1 MLPNLRPSFSTSR
14 GASVPAVVEAQ
25 AIAVRLSGVPVL
37 RALDLRVRPG
47 EAVGLTGANGSG
59 KSTLL
64 RVLATLLRPSSGR
77 LEILGQDVRAAPS
90 VRSDV
95 ALVAHE
101 PALHPDLTLA
111 ENLRLVA
118 ALSGRQQAQVDVVLA
133 QVGLAAAAERPARAC
148 SEGMR
153 RRAEL
158 ARVLL
163 CRPRLLLLDE
173 AHAALDTEARRLI
186 GHVVEQVRARD
197 GAAVLVTHDPHALAD
212 VVDRVVLLRSGRLV
226 ATESA

>member
-1 MLPNLRPSFSTSR
+1 MIPDLRPFSPAPQTST
-14 GASVPAVVEAQ
+14 ASALVGVQ
-25 AIAVRLSGVPVL
+25 GLSVHIGPLPVL
-37 RALDLRVRPG
+37 RDLDLRLDPG
-47 EAVGLTGANGSG
+47 EALALTGANGSG

-77 LEILGQDVRAAPS
+77 LEILGAVHPTAAL
-90 VRSDV
+90 RRQI

-101 PALHPDLTLA
+101 PALHPDLSLI

-118 ALSGRQQAQVDVVLA
+118 ALAGCGRALAEEVLA
-133 QVGLAAAAERPARAC
+133 QVGLAGAADRAARAC

-173 AHAALDTEARRLI
+173 AHAALDTEARRLVSY
-186 GHVVEQVRARD
+186 VVGEVLAR
-197 GAAVLVTHDPHALAD
+197 GGGAVLVTHDPDALAAT
-212 VVDRVVLLRSGRLV
+212 VDRVAVLRSGRLH
-226 ATESA
+226 AWEA